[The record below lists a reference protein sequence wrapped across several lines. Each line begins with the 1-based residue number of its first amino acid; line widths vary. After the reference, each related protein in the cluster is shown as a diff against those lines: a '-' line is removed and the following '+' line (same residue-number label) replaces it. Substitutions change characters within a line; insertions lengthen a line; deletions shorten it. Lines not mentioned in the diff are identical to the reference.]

1 MEVVDK
7 DNKVVDNNRGP
18 QTHLDLGA
26 GPPMWPSLRGRTS
39 KLPVREHHQQ
49 PHRTNNKP
57 MMLKRDHCNHHKKRH
72 RDIKANSNPRILLR
86 LREVDFPF
94 ESLLWIDDLSS
105 ITFFS
110 LLTWNLTA
118 GKVEM
123 TF

>member
-1 MEVVDK
+1 MELVDK

-49 PHRTNNKP
+49 PQRTNNKP
-57 MMLKRDHCNHHKKRH
+57 MMLRRDHCNHHKKK
-72 RDIKANSNPRILLR
+72 DIETEANSNPRILLR

>member
-49 PHRTNNKP
+49 PQRTNNKP
-57 MMLKRDHCNHHKKRH
+57 MMLKRYHYNHHKK
-72 RDIKANSNPRILLR
+72 DIETEANSNPRILLR

-94 ESLLWIDDLSS
+94 ESLLWSDNLSM

-118 GKVEM
+118 AKVEM